1 MQISVNFDL
10 ILVAIFTTIF
20 ITGYI
25 RGGGIELLRVLKVV
39 IPFFVL
45 YFYGD
50 NITNLLFSSNTIVNF
65 VYTILPN
72 IPYRNSI
79 ASLSTS
85 IGVYIVVYFFLAIF
99 LWRLGKYVLDERIE
113 YMFGRFNSIFGGVF
127 SVIRMYIIIS
137 VFIIPFYALN
147 FTNNNDILT
156 SFILNHPPKFS
167 RFGILL
173 EETKPTIDKFNEVS
187 RSLKIMDIKSLEKYT
202 DLLSDVD
209 VFMEENENESYEIYL
224 YLQQKD
230 KISGN
235 YEKDEFL
242 YYYVKH
248 LKYFEEMD
256 FEDLEIKKI
265 NEDLLKTASEYEQ
278 IFIWA
283 YENKIKDMDSIDQV
297 INSFIENYPKIAA
310 NTDDQLTLEVLK
322 KMQLNTQVY
331 LVMKN
336 WLMDSYQIELKS
348 NFDLLNDDNLE
359 LILNDFS
366 SHKEN
371 LINEIKKIDAKESEK
386 ALIIKQVERFSHFQ
400 EDYLLNLK
408 PQIELYEPLLD
419 RVSFKYKLVF
429 SIMKEEGLNKV
440 VDENV
445 NNDPIMYLLFLD
457 SLSFIDYFNDD
468 DVDIYYQV
476 GQIYFALFMLDINTF
491 DKIITYD
498 EIITHINRFTYNEEL
513 YKRTSNDINKVLKA
527 LLIERNDEK
536 SYLEYIVESN
546 YAEGDLI
553 EKLTNSKDIQEAL
566 NYENTL
572 LLKSINRKLLSN

>member
-1 MQISVNFDL
+1 MHISVNFDL

-50 NITNLLFSSNTIVNF
+50 NITNLLFSSNATVNF

-85 IGVYIVVYFFLAIF
+85 IGVYVVVYFLLTIF

-113 YMFGRFNSIFGGVF
+113 YVFGRFNSIFGGVF
-127 SVIRMYIIIS
+127 SVVRMYIIIS

-167 RFGILL
+167 RFGILI

-202 DLLSDVD
+202 NLLSDVNI
-209 VFMEENENESYEIYL
+209 FMEENEDDSYEIYL
-224 YLQQKD
+224 YLKD
-230 KISGN
+230 NDFGN
-235 YEKDEFL
+235 YKKDEFL

-248 LKYFEEMD
+248 LDDFEEMNFKNSNIRKTND
-256 FEDLEIKKI
+256 
-265 NEDLLKTASEYEQ
+265 DLLKTATEYEQ
-278 IFIWA
+278 VFIWA
-283 YENKIKDMDSIDQV
+283 YENKIKEMDSIDEV
-297 INSFIENYPKIAA
+297 IASFIENYPKIAA

-322 KMQLNTQVY
+322 KMKLNTQIY

-336 WLMDSYQIELKS
+336 WLMNSYQIQIES
-348 NFDLLNDDNLE
+348 NFDLLNDENLE
-359 LILNDFS
+359 LILDDFDLYE
-366 SHKEN
+366 EN
-371 LINEIKKIDAKESEK
+371 LITEINRIDARDSEK

-400 EDYLLNLK
+400 EEYIINLK
-408 PQIELYEPLLD
+408 PQIQVYDPLLD
-419 RVSFKYKLVF
+419 QVSFKYKLAF
-429 SIMKEEGLNKV
+429 SIMKEKGLNKV

-445 NNDPIMYLLFLD
+445 EKDPIMYLLFLD
-457 SLSFIDYFNDD
+457 SLSFIDYFNED

-476 GQIYFALFMLDINTF
+476 GQIYVTLFLLDIKT
-491 DKIITYD
+491 DDTIITCD
-498 EIITHINRFTYNEEL
+498 ETINHVDRFTYNEDL
-513 YKRTSNDINKVLKA
+513 YNRTSKDINKVLKA
-527 LLIERNDEK
+527 LLIERNNES
-536 SYLEYIVESN
+536 SYLEYLVEN
-546 YAEGDLI
+546 GYAETDIVL
-553 EKLTNSKDIQEAL
+553 KLTNSKEIKETL
-566 NYENTL
+566 NYENL
-572 LLKSINRKLLSN
+572 LLLQSINRKLLSN